1 MENKILLKIKNRLP
15 GIARILMSSVL
26 AVSLMYLLAAC
37 TTEDATTAAAGTAAA
52 GLAGLMGTFICLY
65 VLVLAAG
72 IFSFVV
78 WIIALVDC
86 AKRENLE
93 FPSPSDNSKVLWIL
107 IIVLSGGVGAIIYYF
122 LVMKK
127 MPRKK

>member
-1 MENKILLKIKNRLP
+1 MESKVFLKIKNKVS
-15 GIARILMSSVL
+15 RISLILITLAL
-26 AVSLMYLLAAC
+26 AVSLLYLLAAC
-37 TTEDATTAAAGTAAA
+37 TSEDAAAAAGGTAIA
-52 GLAGLMGTFICLY
+52 GVAGLMGTFVCLY
-65 VLVLAAG
+65 VLAFAAG

-107 IIVLSGGVGAIIYYF
+107 IIVLAGGVGAIIYYF
-122 LVMKK
+122 LVIKK
-127 MPRKK
+127 MPRKQ

>member
-1 MENKILLKIKNRLP
+1 MENRNILKIKNKLP
-15 GIARILMSSVL
+15 GFARILMISIPVL
-26 AVSLMYLLAAC
+26 SLMYLLIAC
-37 TTEDATTAAAGTAAA
+37 TTENAASAAIGT
-52 GLAGLMGTFICLY
+52 GVAGLMGVFVCIYALA
-65 VLVLAAG
+65 VAAG

-93 FPSPSDNSKVLWIL
+93 FPSPSENSKVLWVL
-107 IIVLSGGVGAIIYYF
+107 IIVLAGGVGAIVYYF
-122 LVMKK
+122 VVMKK